1 MKEQQVGKTVDKMRD
16 FLNNF
21 SQEAVFRI
29 RILIIGGHMY
39 LDPGGKK
46 EKKRYLKKET
56 PFKEHCLFC

>member
-29 RILIIGGHMY
+29 RILIIGGLLY

-46 EKKRYLKKET
+46 EKKRYIEEKTKL
-56 PFKEHCLFC
+56 

>member
-1 MKEQQVGKTVDKMRD
+1 MKEQQVGKTVDKTRD

-29 RILIIGGHMY
+29 RILIIGGLLY

-46 EKKRYLKKET
+46 EKKRYLEEKT
-56 PFKEHCLFC
+56 